1 MDVVGDHAARGRWH
15 LLPVRRTRAVPSDR
29 KAFELLPDDDAYKI
43 REKEAYNSFLRR
55 KVHAMLVAM
64 AAGAA
69 RYDFDYAF
77 LLDYDTAVNVTN
89 LQQFANALPGGGDAP
104 IFTGRCIQ
112 RGLNQPGG
120 GRKWVARYMRALAAN
135 DTVGARGIAEMMPP
149 SRAAAPACSSRAACC
164 ASCSRSSA
172 RAPRSPSPSRWA
184 PASLAAST
192 R

>member
-1 MDVVGDHAARGRWH
+1 MSQTIQARLSFWVITPERDAAETVVALRTSWLAEAAEGSVHYCVAAADDSDASGAPVH
-15 LLPVRRTRAVPSDR
+15 LLPVRRTRAVPPDR

-120 GRKWVARYMRALAAN
+120 GRKWVARYL
-135 DTVGARGIAEMMPP
+135 
-149 SRAAAPACSSRAACC
+149 
-164 ASCSRSSA
+164 
-172 RAPRSPSPSRWA
+172 
-184 PASLAAST
+184 SLIHI
-192 R
+192 

>member
-1 MDVVGDHAARGRWH
+1 MRLLLFLVGRPPSLHRGRHERALLEHGEFQEFAPLPGAPVH

-77 LLDYDTAVNVTN
+77 LLDYDTAVNVT
-89 LQQFANALPGGGDAP
+89 
-104 IFTGRCIQ
+104 
-112 RGLNQPGG
+112 GL
-120 GRKWVARYMRALAAN
+120 RAWLRTA
-135 DTVGARGIAEMMPP
+135 
-149 SRAAAPACSSRAACC
+149 
-164 ASCSRSSA
+164 
-172 RAPRSPSPSRWA
+172 
-184 PASLAAST
+184 
-192 R
+192 

>member
-1 MDVVGDHAARGRWH
+1 MH
-15 LLPVRRTRAVPSDR
+15 LLPVRRTRAVPPDR

-89 LQQFANALPGGGDAP
+89 LQQFANALPGGA
-104 IFTGRCIQ
+104 TR
-112 RGLNQPGG
+112 RSSWAAASSGLNQ
-120 GRKWVARYMRALAAN
+120 
-135 DTVGARGIAEMMPP
+135 
-149 SRAAAPACSSRAACC
+149 RAAAGSGSRGTC
-164 ASCSRSSA
+164 ARSRRTTRSA
-172 RAPRSPSPSRWA
+172 RAASPR
-184 PASLAAST
+184 
-192 R
+192 